1 MKTFSAFLT
10 EARKNPDQNPKVS
23 LYDVAE
29 KYQKDPMIFMSFVS
43 DVNLVRASKK
53 IKDVNSEKLNNLDPI
68 KSTWKDEEAV
78 HIAWEKQADKLKN
91 QDESSAGFG
100 FKIGINPKSGYN
112 TPIGIYCY
120 SVKETMQRY
129 MKSTR
134 KIVVPFAGQQPGV
147 YFIRPKDK
155 SKILDLGD
163 MTQNDYKR
171 DEKKIREML
180 IHDPKL
186 KKNFDVQY
194 RLHLII
200 EHIKTTA
207 KVQSP
212 GGWLWNLTR
221 WAAHATKGAI
231 ENNRLKN
238 QKGVTVRWN
247 KILRDLGYQG
257 AIDSK
262 GKGIIHE
269 AEPWQAVFF
278 SGAFVEVVDFSLNK
292 DYIIK
297 AK

>member
-1 MKTFSAFLT
+1 MKTFSTFLT

-29 KYQKDPMIFMSFVS
+29 KYQKDSMIFMSFVS

-53 IKDVNSEKLNNLDPI
+53 IKDVNSDKLDNLDPI
-68 KSTWKDEEAV
+68 KSTWKDEEMV
-78 HIAWEKQADKLKN
+78 HLVWEKQAEKLKK

-129 MKSTR
+129 AKPTSR
-134 KIVVPFAGQQPGV
+134 RIIVPFAGQQPGV

-155 SKILDLGD
+155 SKILDLGY
-163 MTQNDYKR
+163 MTYRNYKR

-180 IHDPKL
+180 IHDRKL
-186 KKNFDVQY
+186 KKDFDVS
-194 RLHLII
+194 LMVNHA
-200 EHIKTTA
+200 KTTA

-221 WAAHATKGAI
+221 WTAHATKDAI
-231 ENNRLKN
+231 EGGQLKN

-247 KILRDLGYQG
+247 KIFRDLGYQG

-278 SGAFVEVVDFSLNK
+278 SAAFVEVVDFSLNK

>member
-1 MKTFSAFLT
+1 MKTFSTFLT

-129 MKSTR
+129 VKSTR

-155 SKILDLGD
+155 SKILDLGN
-163 MTQNDYKR
+163 MTQNNYKR

-180 IHDPKL
+180 TNKYKM
-186 KKNFDVQY
+186 KKDFDVS
-194 RLHLII
+194 LMVNHA
-200 EHIKTTA
+200 KTTA
-207 KVQSP
+207 KVQTQ
-212 GGWLWNLTR
+212 GGWFWNLTR
-221 WAAHATKGAI
+221 WAAHATKDAI
-231 ENNRLKN
+231 EGGQLKN